1 MPKQPVYIL
10 VGLLFGCLL
19 LTVSAQE
26 TQEVEITNVS
36 TTPQTIDGEE
46 YYLHAVL
53 QGQTL
58 YSIARAYGVEQEVIF
73 EENPDIRD
81 GLRYDQI
88 IRIPVE
94 ESDVTREEE
103 DPGVKTGMVSPDPD
117 SEFVEHEVK
126 PQETLYGLSRQ
137 YGITIEEI
145 LFYNPQAR
153 EGLKVAQVLK
163 IPVQPEPGVDKDYRL
178 YTVSP
183 GETKFA
189 ISREFDLTVE
199 ALDEMNPEIEEGLR
213 AGQQIRVPFKEEVG
227 EKTEPE
233 PSGRFIFLPPDMHDD
248 EPDVVDDYCYEPD
261 VEDHYDV
268 ALLVPLYLEEVV
280 MPFDYLALPYDFRV
294 TLPDAQMIGLLGD
307 QMNLFEPEEDL
318 SVDYKSFS
326 FLSYYHGVLLAL
338 DSIRQRGG
346 DITLHVHD
354 VCRDMD
360 KARAVTARDDFEEMD
375 LIIGPFYRQSLQYV
389 AAEADTHDIPVVSPL
404 LPDQQQLSGYP
415 GLFNATPSLDAMLQE
430 VAGYVSQN
438 YPKQNI
444 IIVHNNQPG
453 AVDIIDSFQDTL
465 LTQVA
470 TVNHFYDSL
479 NLARVNGYYFDGT
492 LVGNRRTNLPVM
504 PDTASAS
511 IPATRRSGIRQQVVP
526 RPVNV
531 NEVIYRSEGME
542 GVKDKMRRD
551 RKNVLITLISGEPF
565 LSDYLRQ
572 LHGKRREYD
581 ISVFGIPE
589 WQNYT
594 SIEIDYL
601 QDLKVHIFTSDFYDY
616 QDPHIRSFVKE
627 YREMFLT
634 EPDDDAFKGAQT
646 AYFFFNALMEYGN
659 DFARCMT
666 LLNQLGHNSPF
677 LFRQPLG
684 DESGYENQHTFIY
697 RIQDYTR
704 VEVQKPIKL
713 MDKGD

>member
-1 MPKQPVYIL
+1 MLKQPVYIL

-58 YSIARAYGVEQEVIF
+58 YSIARAYGVEQEVII
-73 EENPDIRD
+73 EENPEIRD

-103 DPGVKTGMVSPDPD
+103 DPGVKTGMVPPDFD
-117 SEFVEHEVK
+117 NEFIEHEVK

-137 YGITIEEI
+137 YGTAIEEI

-163 IPVQPEPGVDKDYRL
+163 IPVQPDHGGERDYRL

-199 ALDEMNPEIEEGLR
+199 ALDEMNPGIEEGLR
-213 AGQQIRVPFKEEVG
+213 AGQQIRVPLREDVG
-227 EKTEPE
+227 EKTEPD
-233 PSGRFIFLPPDMHDD
+233 PPGRFIFLPPDMHVD
-248 EPDVVDDYCYEPD
+248 EPESIDDYCYEPD

-268 ALLVPLYLEEVV
+268 ALLIPLYLEEVA
-280 MPFDYLALPYDFRV
+280 MPFDSLVLPNDFRV
-294 TLPDAQMIGLLGD
+294 TLPDALMTGLFGD
-307 QMNLFEPEEDL
+307 NINLFEPQEDL
-318 SVDYKSFS
+318 SLDYKSFS

-338 DSIRQRGG
+338 DSIRQRDV
-346 DITLHVHD
+346 DITLHVYD

-360 KARAVTARDDFEEMD
+360 KARAVTARDDFEELD
-375 LIIGPFYRQSLQYV
+375 LIIGPFFRQSLQYV
-389 AAEADTHDIPVVSPL
+389 TAEAEKHDIPVVSPL

-415 GLFNATPSLDAMLQE
+415 GLFNAMPSLDAMLQE
-430 VAGYVSQN
+430 VAGYVAQN

-453 AVDIIDSFQDTL
+453 AVDIIESFQDTL
-465 LTQVA
+465 LTRVA

-479 NLARVNGYYFDGT
+479 NLARVNGYYFDST
-492 LVGNRRTNLPVM
+492 LVGSRRTNLPVM
-504 PDTASAS
+504 PDTASTRV
-511 IPATRRSGIRQQVVP
+511 PATRRSGIHQQVVP
-526 RPVNV
+526 RPANV
-531 NEVIYRSEGME
+531 NEVIYLSEGME

-565 LSDYLRQ
+565 LSNYLRQ
-572 LHGKRREYD
+572 LHGKRSEYD
-581 ISVFGIPE
+581 ISIFGIPE

-601 QDLKVHIFTSDFYDY
+601 QDLKVHIFTSNYYDY
-616 QDPHIRSFVKE
+616 QDPYIRSFVKE
-627 YREMFLT
+627 YRRMFLT
-634 EPDDDAFKGAQT
+634 EPDDDAFKGVQT

-659 DFARCMT
+659 EFARCMT
-666 LLNQLGHNSPF
+666 LLNQLGYNSPF
-677 LFRQPLG
+677 IFKQPLG

-713 MDKGD
+713 TDKGE